1 MAGAERATVERWFH
15 RLLPRWRGARTRA
28 AGQVAP
34 PARGQALAK
43 TSGPPTATTG
53 HGDPAGQRIA
63 HFALPDDLLQLSNRA
78 TVLGR
83 IERSIA
89 RARQT
94 NGGVTVL
101 YLDLDRLNRMGE
113 QHGRA
118 INDLLLIEAAARM
131 QTSMR
136 EGDTVGRMGGNEFAV
151 VFPGVSSAEQAERSA
166 QRLAAMIREP
176 YILDGET
183 CRVGVSIGIALF
195 PEDGDTA
202 EELLRRAHSALY
214 RAKSAERGLTA
225 QEEPPAA
232 PDDARSLQDDLDLAL
247 ERDQFEIAYQPV
259 FDTKT
264 NMPLAFEAIVQWR
277 HPSRGLVPPSVFIP
291 MCERSGLIQRLGHW
305 VMHTACTEAAT
316 WAVPVRLAVNL
327 FPAQFCRDDLEH
339 QVIETLHGSGLAPN
353 RLDLEIAADALLEHS
368 QQVLSTM
375 LSLRT
380 LGVRLVL
387 DDFGQANA
395 SLNSLRDFAFQQVK
409 ISPSSVASMLT
420 DPVAMTN
427 VRAVLSMAS
436 EAQLDVVADGVATQP
451 QLDILMH
458 LECGQVQ
465 GALLA
470 APQSPEQVRRYLWQV
485 TRRVDGEP
493 MLLAVD

>member
-1 MAGAERATVERWFH
+1 MAGAERANVERWFH
-15 RLLPRWRGARTRA
+15 RLLPRWRVVRTHA
-28 AGQVAP
+28 AGRVASPAREQTLAKAPGP
-34 PARGQALAK
+34 PAV
-43 TSGPPTATTG
+43 TTG
-53 HGDPAGQRIA
+53 HGDPVGQRIA

-78 TVLGR
+78 TILGQ

-89 RARQT
+89 RARQA
-94 NGGVTVL
+94 NGGFTVL
-101 YLDLDRLNRMGE
+101 YLDLDRFNQIGE
-113 QHGRA
+113 QHGHA

-131 QTSMR
+131 QASMR

-151 VFPGVSSAEQAERSA
+151 VFPGVSSAEQAGRSA

-176 YILDGET
+176 YILDGKT
-183 CRVGVSIGIALF
+183 CLIGVSIGIALF
-195 PEDGDTA
+195 PADGDTA

-225 QEEPPAA
+225 REEPPAA

-264 NMPLAFEAIVQWR
+264 NMPLAFGAIVQWQ

-291 MCERSGLIQRLGHW
+291 MCERSGLIQKLGHW

-353 RLDLEIAADALLEHS
+353 RLDLEIAADTLLEHS
-368 QQVLSTM
+368 QQVLSAM

-387 DDFGQANA
+387 DDFGQADA
-395 SLNSLRDFAFQQVK
+395 SLNSLRDFAFQQIK

-420 DPVAMTN
+420 DPVAMAS
-427 VRAVLSMAS
+427 VRAILSMAS

-451 QLDILMH
+451 QLDILTH

-485 TRRVDGEP
+485 TRRADSEP

>member
-1 MAGAERATVERWFH
+1 MAGAERANVERWFH
-15 RLLPRWRGARTRA
+15 RLLPRWRVVRTHA
-28 AGQVAP
+28 AGRVAP
-34 PARGQALAK
+34 PAREQTLAK
-43 TSGPPTATTG
+43 APGPPAVTTG
-53 HGDPAGQRIA
+53 HGDPVGQRIA

-78 TVLGR
+78 TILGQ

-89 RARQT
+89 RARQA
-94 NGGVTVL
+94 NGGFTVL
-101 YLDLDRLNRMGE
+101 YLDLDRFNQIGE
-113 QHGRA
+113 QHGHA

-131 QTSMR
+131 QASMR

-151 VFPGVSSAEQAERSA
+151 VFPGVSSAEQAGRSA

-176 YILDGET
+176 YILDGKT
-183 CRVGVSIGIALF
+183 CLIGVSIGIALF
-195 PEDGDTA
+195 PADGDTA

-225 QEEPPAA
+225 REEPPAA

-264 NMPLAFEAIVQWR
+264 NMPLAFGAIVQWQ

-291 MCERSGLIQRLGHW
+291 MCERSGLIQKLGHW

-353 RLDLEIAADALLEHS
+353 RLDLEIAADTLLEHS
-368 QQVLSTM
+368 QQVLSAM

-387 DDFGQANA
+387 DDFGQADA
-395 SLNSLRDFAFQQVK
+395 SLNSLRDFAFQQIK

-420 DPVAMTN
+420 DPVAMAS
-427 VRAVLSMAS
+427 VRAILSMAS

-451 QLDILMH
+451 QLDILTH

-485 TRRVDGEP
+485 TRRADSEP